1 MQTNKEHFLPGVEFA
16 VGRYLTTR
24 RELLFD
30 PQTSGGLLLSVGAS
44 SADAVFASSSKGR
57 NFRQFCRHRRCFQ
70 RPKTQNRVTAQTR
83 EPNRTKH
90 LGTRGTF
97 GTPGTLGERD
107 RFNCLLTPDIT
118 VLWVVGFLL
127 LCTYLLNTLVFQPIL
142 RVIDQRAGA
151 VRGARE
157 LADSAAQKATAA
169 AAEYDQKLNTARA
182 EVYGQMDDMR
192 KAALD
197 KRAEVLAST
206 RATVEQELTTASA
219 RVQQES
225 KEARAALDRDASNLA
240 GAIVSRVLG
249 RAS

>member
-1 MQTNKEHFLPGVEFA
+1 
-16 VGRYLTTR
+16 
-24 RELLFD
+24 
-30 PQTSGGLLLSVGAS
+30 
-44 SADAVFASSSKGR
+44 
-57 NFRQFCRHRRCFQ
+57 
-70 RPKTQNRVTAQTR
+70 
-83 EPNRTKH
+83 
-90 LGTRGTF
+90 
-97 GTPGTLGERD
+97 
-107 RFNCLLTPDIT
+107 
-118 VLWVVGFLL
+118 VGFLL
-127 LCTYLLNTLVFQPIL
+127 LCTYLLNTLIFQPIL

-192 KAALD
+192 KMALD

-240 GAIVSRVLG
+240 GAIVARVLG